1 MCLRWQVAIVHN
13 VLMLT
18 KCHFDPWRRPA
29 RRRAAPPESLSKQSR
44 AEAPVGTTADGT
56 QEGAGTV
63 VGLMAA
69 LGDGGKWA
77 GHRKNRE

>member
-29 RRRAAPPESLSKQSR
+29 RWQAAPPESLSKQSR
-44 AEAPVGTTADGT
+44 AEAPVGTTVDRT
-56 QEGAGTV
+56 RRGAGTV

-69 LGDGGKWA
+69 PGDGGE
-77 GHRKNRE
+77 G

>member
-29 RRRAAPPESLSKQSR
+29 RQQTAPPESLSKQSR
-44 AEAPVGTTADGT
+44 AEAPVGTTVDGT
-56 QEGAGTV
+56 QTGAGTFV
-63 VGLMAA
+63 ELMAA
-69 LGDGGKWA
+69 PGDSGEG
-77 GHRKNRE
+77 